1 MYPALAV
8 LQAARCEEK
17 VGKHALAHPESIASH
32 SSLEVFWIGSEG
44 GMEAGLIEREAL
56 QYDTIPAAGVHGVGL
71 RSLPGNLVQL
81 LRGFLKSRKFL
92 RQYQPDV
99 LLFTGGFLA
108 VPMALAGIKRPSLLF
123 VPDIEP
129 GLALRAIAPFADHIA
144 VSTKETSA
152 FFSKYRNVTLTGY
165 PVREDLLKWKKP
177 EAYNALGL
185 KPDLPVLLVFG
196 GSKGARSINHA
207 LGLILEELLSEM
219 QVIHICGELDWQ
231 DIEKN
236 LQRKMENASQPEI
249 VERYRV
255 FPYLHDEMGAAL
267 RLADVVV
274 SRAGASILG
283 EFPSFGAPAILV
295 PYPHAWRY
303 QRLNAEYLAKHGAAV
318 IVKDSDLSR
327 RLLPTALELMNDPE
341 RRAKMRQAMR
351 KLAMPDAASN
361 IFQLL
366 ESLGIQRSLKGSE
379 R

>member
-17 VGKHALAHPESIASH
+17 VRKHALAHPESIASH

-123 VPDIEP
+123 IPDIEP

-366 ESLGIQRSLKGSE
+366 ESLVIQRSLKGSE

>member
-1 MYPALAV
+1 VYPALAV
-8 LQAARCEEK
+8 LQAARSEEN
-17 VGKHALAHPESIASH
+17 VGMGALARLNSIASQ
-32 SSLEVFWIGSEG
+32 SSLDILWIGSEG
-44 GMEAGLIEREAL
+44 GLEANLIEREAL

-71 RSLPGNLVQL
+71 RSLPGNLLQL
-81 LRGFLKSRKFL
+81 LRGFLKSRKLL

-108 VPMALAGIKRPSLLF
+108 VPMALAGVRRPSLLF

-129 GLALRAIAPFADHIA
+129 GLALKSIAPFADHIA
-144 VSTKETSA
+144 IAVEETRA
-152 FFSKYRNVTLTGY
+152 FFSKYRNITFTGY
-165 PVREDLLKWKKP
+165 PVREDLLKWNKQ
-177 EAYNALGL
+177 EAYKALDL

-196 GSKGARSINHA
+196 GSKGARSINQA
-207 LGLILEELLSEM
+207 LELILEKLLSEM
-219 QVIHICGELDWQ
+219 QVIHICGALDWQ

-236 LQRKMENASQPEI
+236 LLRKMESVSKPEI
-249 VERYRV
+249 ADRYRV

-283 EFPSFGAPAILV
+283 EFPSFGVPAILV

-303 QRLNAEYLAKHGAAV
+303 QHLNAEYLYKHGAAV
-318 IVKDSDLSR
+318 IVKDNDLSQ
-327 RLLPTALELMNDPE
+327 RLLSMVLELMHDSD

-351 KLAMPDAASN
+351 KLVMPDAASN

-366 ESLGIQRSLKGSE
+366 KNLVNQTNMRGSE